1 VTHDSSA
8 SRQLEPQKKIYTDS
22 TLSELHALREKE
34 VREEIATRLRS
45 VCDKLSREDFDRLVE
60 KMAERQVRD
69 ERRLLW

>member
-1 VTHDSSA
+1 VTYDSFA

-34 VREEIATRLRS
+34 VREEIATRLRC
-45 VCDKLSREDFDRLVE
+45 VCEQLSREDFDRLVA